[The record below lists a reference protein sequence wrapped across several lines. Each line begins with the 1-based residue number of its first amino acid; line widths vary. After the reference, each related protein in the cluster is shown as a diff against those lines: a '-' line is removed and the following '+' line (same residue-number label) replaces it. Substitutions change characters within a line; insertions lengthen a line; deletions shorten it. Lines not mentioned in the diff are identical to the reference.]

1 MSNLLK
7 LLFSKPP
14 KVESKNFRKYI
25 VILITCI
32 VGTLG
37 HIGFAALFWFFQV
50 DMLFSF
56 NLLGVALWV
65 CATVINYQ
73 ARHALAIFL
82 ICAELLLIISA
93 TVSLLGVEFG
103 FQLHF
108 WSIACLSVINP
119 GLRKLY
125 ASFVG
130 FGFIIAFVLLKYF
143 FDGVQSD
150 SQLVE
155 YASTIYMLNAMI
167 AGMPMVIGIASIR
180 EINESQERVLTELAT
195 VDELTGLY
203 NRRYLNSYLRR
214 YYKANAGNDS
224 AHHCVV
230 LGDIDHFKRI
240 NDNFGHDVGDTVL
253 QVISARLKSSFRKV
267 DIVCR
272 WGGEE
277 FLIVLH
283 EADAQKA
290 YRIVDRIRQ
299 EIAGSID
306 VDESNTL
313 TVTMSFGIASTMEC
327 EGSEQLI
334 KLADE
339 NLYQAKNNGRNCVIV
354 NPVTDDIAKV
364 VCPEP
369 AGLKSA

>member
-1 MSNLLK
+1 MSNQLT

-14 KVESKNFRKYI
+14 KVEVKNFRKYI

-37 HIGFAALFWFFQV
+37 HIGFATLFWFFQV
-50 DMLFSF
+50 DILFSF
-56 NLLGVALWV
+56 NLFGAVLWV
-65 CATVINYQ
+65 CIGIINYQ
-73 ARHALAIFL
+73 AKHAQAIFL
-82 ICAELLLIISA
+82 ICLELLLII
-93 TVSLLGVEFG
+93 TLTISLLGLDFG
-103 FQLHF
+103 FQLYF
-108 WSIACLSVINP
+108 WPVACLAVINP
-119 GLRKLY
+119 SLKKLH
-125 ASFVG
+125 ASLIG
-130 FGFIIAFVLLKYF
+130 FGFIIAIVLLKYF

-150 SQLVE
+150 SPLVE
-155 YASTIYMLNAMI
+155 YASTIYMFNAII
-167 AGMPMVIGIASIR
+167 AGIPLVIGIASIR
-180 EINESQERVLTELAT
+180 EINESQEKVLTELAT
-195 VDELTGLY
+195 IDELTGLY
-203 NRRYLNSYLRR
+203 NRRYINSYLRR

-299 EIAGSID
+299 EIAGSIE

>member
-1 MSNLLK
+1 M
-7 LLFSKPP
+7 
-14 KVESKNFRKYI
+14 
-25 VILITCI
+25 
-32 VGTLG
+32 
-37 HIGFAALFWFFQV
+37 
-50 DMLFSF
+50 F
-56 NLLGVALWV
+56 NA
-65 CATVINYQ
+65 
-73 ARHALAIFL
+73 
-82 ICAELLLIISA
+82 
-93 TVSLLGVEFG
+93 
-103 FQLHF
+103 
-108 WSIACLSVINP
+108 
-119 GLRKLY
+119 
-125 ASFVG
+125 
-130 FGFIIAFVLLKYF
+130 IIAGIPL
-143 FDGVQSD
+143 
-150 SQLVE
+150 
-155 YASTIYMLNAMI
+155 
-167 AGMPMVIGIASIR
+167 VIGIASIR
-180 EINESQERVLTELAT
+180 EINESQEKVLTELAT

-339 NLYQAKNNGRNCVIV
+339 NLYQAKNNGRNCVVV